1 MLWLG
6 YVGLTALVLCWIP
19 QTIDTL
25 KQGRCPVNFG
35 FLLLSA
41 VGSLCLAFYALS
53 LGNLVFTTLN
63 VLTTLGTA
71 INIYYKLFPRIKQ
84 QGQS

>member
-6 YVGLTALVLCWIP
+6 YVGLMALVLCWIP

-25 KQGRCPVNFG
+25 KQGQCSVNLG

-63 VLTTLGTA
+63 ILTTLGTA
-71 INIYYKLFPRIKQ
+71 VNIYYKLSPRSEQ
-84 QGQS
+84 QGRP

>member
-25 KQGRCPVNFG
+25 KQGRCPVNSG
-35 FLLLSA
+35 FLVLSA
-41 VGSLCLAFYALS
+41 VGSFCLALYALS
-53 LGNLVFTTLN
+53 LGNLVFTLLN
-63 VLTTLGTA
+63 CLTTLGTA
-71 INIYYKLFPRIKQ
+71 INIYYKIVPRRTRD
-84 QGQS
+84 GEN

>member
-41 VGSLCLAFYALS
+41 LGSLCLAFYALG
-53 LGNLVFTTLN
+53 LGNLVFSTLN
-63 VLTTLGTA
+63 ILTTLGTA
-71 INIYYKLFPRIKQ
+71 VNIYYKVFPRIRTQ
-84 QGQS
+84 ERT